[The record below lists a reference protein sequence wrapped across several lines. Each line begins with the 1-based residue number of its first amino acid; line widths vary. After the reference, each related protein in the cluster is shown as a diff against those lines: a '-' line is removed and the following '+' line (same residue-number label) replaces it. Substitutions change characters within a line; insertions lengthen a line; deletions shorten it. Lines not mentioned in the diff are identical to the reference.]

1 MASVTTIRGYS
12 DFFTSGFRAVT
23 NRSSS
28 ISSYGDT
35 SFTTSSTTRSSPLVD
50 ITQGRRPR
58 PLSMII
64 QKSTPKNTEKKHS
77 RRSSIVS
84 FSSKLFD
91 RKGRQSVDENSPLTS
106 KSEKSSRFLAS
117 NRDDLPDVWIT
128 AGGPFTPSTVDG
140 SFSRHRT
147 IDPFSSSPESKSLFM
162 DFSSTDSLP
171 YTAPKRESFL
181 SMTGSSSPRSSVVYP
196 QRRERPTSVQT
207 MPLPPRSRCSSTSYP
222 SRMYGQEKTD
232 FFWIV
237 EEEPELGNEPLVETQ
252 ADEWDAPAKID
263 WREFHIDLIME
274 DDSH

>member
-1 MASVTTIRGYS
+1 MASVVTIRGYS

-23 NRSSS
+23 NRTSGDSSS
-28 ISSYGDT
+28 PCST
-35 SFTTSSTTRSSPLVD
+35 SRASPLSD
-50 ITQGRRPR
+50 ITQRRRSR

-64 QKSTPKNTEKKHS
+64 QKTVPKNTEKKHS

-91 RKGRQSVDENSPLTS
+91 RKGWHSVDENSVS
-106 KSEKSSRFLAS
+106 KSEKSSRFSSKS
-117 NRDDLPDVWIT
+117 NELPDVWIT
-128 AGGPFTPSTVDG
+128 AGGPCTTSTPDG
-140 SFSRHRT
+140 SLSHRATLRNRT
-147 IDPFSSSPESKSLFM
+147 IDPFSSSPESKSLFI

-171 YTAPKRESFL
+171 YAAPKRESFL
-181 SMTGSSSPRSSVVYP
+181 SMTGSSSPRSSVILP

-207 MPLPPRSRCSSTSYP
+207 MPLPSRSRCSSTSYP
-222 SRMYGQEKTD
+222 SRVYGQEKTD

-274 DDSH
+274 D